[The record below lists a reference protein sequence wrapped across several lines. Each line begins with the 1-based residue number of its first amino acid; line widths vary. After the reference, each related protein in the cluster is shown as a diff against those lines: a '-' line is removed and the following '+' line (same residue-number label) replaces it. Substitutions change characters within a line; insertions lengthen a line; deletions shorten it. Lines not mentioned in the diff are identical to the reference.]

1 MIIVNFIRDPN
12 VGIFARVK
20 REPRASKKVTPPPV
34 ELDGGCADVHVEG
47 GEGGKT
53 AGGEAKCSGAET
65 SGSDGEEARRR
76 K

>member
-20 REPRASKKVTPPPV
+20 REPRASKKAAPPAV
-34 ELDGGCADVHVEG
+34 ELDGGCADVPVE
-47 GEGGKT
+47 EG
-53 AGGEAKCSGAET
+53 AGAGVVGVSGVSALA
-65 SGSDGEEARRR
+65 SGSDSEGERRRR

>member
-20 REPRASKKVTPPPV
+20 REPRASKKAAPPAV
-34 ELDGGCADVHVEG
+34 ELDGGCADV
-47 GEGGKT
+47 
-53 AGGEAKCSGAET
+53 ADGAEKA
-65 SGSDGEEARRR
+65 SGVRSSPNGSDSEGEARRR